1 MSLFTL
7 PFKLPL
13 LPVQAVIKLGELIQE
28 RAEEELHDPAA
39 VRREL
44 EAVEEAQRAGKL
56 SPEEAEEAEQ
66 HAIGRLR
73 VARLSAMVISSSC
86 DGHRLAVRG
95 QRDGGPCRSAG

>member
-7 PFKLPL
+7 PFTLPL
-13 LPVQAVIKLGELIQE
+13 LPVRAVIKLGELIQD

-44 EAVEEAQRAGKL
+44 EAVEEAQRVGKL

-66 HAIGRLR
+66 HAISRLIGT
-73 VARLSAMVISSSC
+73 VPHPA
-86 DGHRLAVRG
+86 DPG
-95 QRDGGPCRSAG
+95 QPGDDRRTRS